1 MSARAL
7 ARRDANVQREPERAE
22 VAEACVLLERHAST
36 EVQDVLLH
44 AVFNGYL
51 ALEAREPS
59 PELWTRWTRSYLPSG
74 CSRPTKLQA
83 SQRRLAL
90 AIYMYTVSDQSVLV
104 NDVVEQVGLLVTGVK
119 NIYEDLS
126 EADRAKVRF
135 SLQKHLICDSLLMS
149 SVAWV
154 RRRTRRGTSRRRRTR
169 RR

>member
-7 ARRDANVQREPERAE
+7 ARRDRNAQREPERAE
-22 VAEACVLLERHAST
+22 AEACVLLERHAST

-59 PELWTRWTRSYLPSG
+59 PVRWTRWMRSRFPSR
-74 CSRPTKLQA
+74 CLRPTKLQA
-83 SQRRLAL
+83 SQRRLAW
-90 AIYMYTVSDQSVLV
+90 AIYTVSDDSVLV
-104 NDVVEQVGLLVTGVK
+104 NDVTEKVGWLVMGVV
-119 NIYEDLS
+119 NAYEALS

-135 SLQKHLICDSLLMS
+135 SLQHLICHSLLIS